1 MKSFTK
7 LFARPVLALPALAL
21 LFPLTGLSGQSLDE
35 KRDMATD
42 GHVRIDNLAGNVEV
56 TVWDKAEIEIKGE
69 LGDDVEEVE
78 ISANNNGIQ
87 IRVINK
93 HNVRNIDGTDL
104 YIRLPRAAS
113 VEVET
118 VSSDIDINGSAGES
132 IVLETVSGDVE
143 ADASPGK
150 IEIQTVSGEV
160 EFEGSVSRSM
170 VETVSGDMSISG
182 VHGEISLSTVS
193 GDVSLIAEKV
203 DRGMFESVSGDL
215 KLDVAVNES
224 GRLSSDS
231 MSGDVTLR
239 LPAKQQARF
248 EAQTYS
254 GEIRTDFG
262 ESDRVSRGPGS
273 ILKYQEGNNGAL
285 IRLESFS
292 GDIHIRRQ

>member
-1 MKSFTK
+1 MKSFTN

-35 KRDMATD
+35 KRDMAAD
-42 GHVRIDNLAGNVEV
+42 GHVLIDNLAGSVEV

-87 IRVINK
+87 IRVMNK
-93 HNVRNIDGTDL
+93 HNARDIDGTDL
-104 YIRLPRAAS
+104 YIRLPRSAGI
-113 VEVET
+113 EVET
-118 VSSDIDINGSAGES
+118 VSSDVDINGSTGES

-143 ADASPGK
+143 VDASPGK

-160 EFEGSVSRSM
+160 EFEGSVSRSV

-182 VHGEISLSTVS
+182 IHGEIALSTVS

-203 DRGMFESVSGDL
+203 DRGMFESVSGDM
-215 KLDVAVNES
+215 KLDVAINDS

-231 MSGDVTLR
+231 MSGDLSLR
-239 LPAKQQARF
+239 LPAEQQAGF

-262 ESDRVSRGPGS
+262 ETDRVSRGPGS
-273 ILKYQEGNNGAL
+273 VLKYQEGNNGAL